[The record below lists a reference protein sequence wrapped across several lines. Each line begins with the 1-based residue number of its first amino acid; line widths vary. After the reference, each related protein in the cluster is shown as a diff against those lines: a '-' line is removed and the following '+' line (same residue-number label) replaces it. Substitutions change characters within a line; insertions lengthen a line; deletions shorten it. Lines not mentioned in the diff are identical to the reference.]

1 MAVILCLSPLPA
13 AGTVGQSKALDYI
26 KAQCAGRM
34 VPEPFPTD
42 PAATKAM
49 SDTVALALA
58 ELAAARVEREASGAP
73 QAVKNEACIRYIGY
87 LAQADYG
94 AIRSETTGPKSVEY
108 VVNHQRAW
116 INCGARSILA
126 PWRVLHAAPITHASG
141 AG

>member
-1 MAVILCLSPLPA
+1 M
-13 AGTVGQSKALDYI
+13 ALDYI
-26 KAQCAGRM
+26 RAACGGRTVSPSRATTKDAALQAKLDAAHAEAKA
-34 VPEPFPTD
+34 
-42 PAATKAM
+42 K
-49 SDTVALALA
+49 SDTATLSLA
-58 ELAAARVEREASGAP
+58 ELASARVEREASGAP
-73 QAVKNEACIRYIGY
+73 QAVKNEAAIRYIGY

-126 PWRVLHAAPITHASG
+126 PWKVLHAAPITLASE